1 MLLTALTPPLFP
13 QGEAR
18 AAAEAKAQPLAP
30 RRLLLPPARSKRTAT
45 PKNKKAVKELAPRR
59 ALPPARTPKKAPQKS
74 KKAVKESKV
83 SY

>member
-30 RRLLLPPARSKRTAT
+30 RRVLPP
-45 PKNKKAVKELAPRR
+45 PVPH
-59 ALPPARTPKKAPQKS
+59 
-74 KKAVKESKV
+74 
-83 SY
+83 

>member
-30 RRLLLPPARSKRTAT
+30 RRAL
-45 PKNKKAVKELAPRR
+45 KAS
-59 ALPPARTPKKAPQKS
+59 QKS

>member
-13 QGEAR
+13 QGGAR
-18 AAAEAKAQPLAP
+18 AVAEAKEQP
-30 RRLLLPPARSKRTAT
+30 
-45 PKNKKAVKELAPRR
+45 LAPRR